1 MESERAMTSSRSA
14 RRPSTASAL
23 GQEEQPWLVNSSTTA
38 FVASVTLPGG
48 AASAVSGV
56 ATWAG
61 ATPDRPAKPAMSAM
75 SAMSRMS
82 WTNPCSLSQQV
93 MPHQVIV
100 RGRRGNTR
108 AAYACTI
115 GISHIKCESRMGET
129 RCRAFTDSCFPNA
142 ARGAKTVHGLGCAR
156 QVAQHKGQDAAVPV
170 VAELLFGIDPA
181 QHLDVA

>member
-14 RRPSTASAL
+14 KRPSTASAL

-38 FVASVTLPGG
+38 FEASVTFGG

-82 WTNPCSLSQQV
+82 WTNPCLFLIATGDAA
-93 MPHQVIV
+93 P
-100 RGRRGNTR
+100 GDR
-108 AAYACTI
+108 AR
-115 GISHIKCESRMGET
+115 K
-129 RCRAFTDSCFPNA
+129 
-142 ARGAKTVHGLGCAR
+142 AR
-156 QVAQHKGQDAAVPV
+156 QHPCRLRLYYRNFSYQVRVTNG
-170 VAELLFGIDPA
+170 
-181 QHLDVA
+181 

>member
-14 RRPSTASAL
+14 KRPSTASAL

-38 FVASVTLPGG
+38 FEASVTFGG

-82 WTNPCSLSQQV
+82 WTDPCSLPQ
-93 MPHQVIV
+93 QVIV
-100 RGRRGNTR
+100 YGRRGNTR
-108 AAYACTI
+108 AAYAPHYRDF
-115 GISHIKCESRMGET
+115 SY
-129 RCRAFTDSCFPNA
+129 
-142 ARGAKTVHGLGCAR
+142 
-156 QVAQHKGQDAAVPV
+156 QVRVTNG
-170 VAELLFGIDPA
+170 
-181 QHLDVA
+181 